1 VQREGRGENPE
12 GHLAAPRRRDLPAAF
27 VAAVQP
33 LLVYG
38 GPPFAQAGPIV
49 PDPWQEEVVAAI
61 ARGDHVVVDAPTG
74 AGKTWPCEEA
84 IRVVLAGGGRCCYTA
99 PIKALANDKYRDFQ
113 QRFGAARVGLHTG
126 DVKLNT
132 AAPLLVAT
140 LESWRNL
147 LVGEGA
153 VEETAQVIGADEPPG
168 RSRLH
173 RRPPTGDRAW
183 RLAIIDEYAML
194 ADAERGIAYE
204 TTLLI
209 AAEAGVQLVLLS
221 ASVANGEEIAR
232 WLAAISG
239 QAAVCIH
246 DDRRPV
252 KLVQLVPSEAG
263 LVDVAEESALR
274 QAHRAHRLPPVAPG
288 LDYRQLFDQDLCPS
302 LVMVGKRKA
311 AQGLA
316 QAIAHRLPP
325 LGRDEGAAVAAIL
338 DDLPDRDF
346 VSPWL
351 RRLLVGS
358 GVGYHSAA
366 LLPAEKEA
374 VERLGK
380 VGVLRFIVGTTTLAM
395 GIDFSVRTVV
405 VATHQ
410 RPGAKGVQA
419 FSDAEVIQMLGRA
432 GRRGKEEVGYSVVPW
447 HPGPV
452 AFARE
457 ELRSAL
463 TASVDL
469 DQMVALLAATGGAI
483 PLRRLLER
491 SFERFTRGD
500 WGTPLPPLAPSRAVV
515 EAAGEFR
522 FRDDPRCIG
531 FTTRHDFDHLQGE
544 ARRLAELV
552 REQRAWRRRLLEAKG
567 EIARLQRRGERTRG
581 GAGLAHRQI
590 RLAQRAFQE
599 ADTALGEIRRA
610 RQGHLATLEK
620 RAAGHVC
627 GDCPV
632 AGPCRIAEH
641 RVRSHPIS
649 GHLLKVLGH
658 LQRHGFCDDQGR
670 LTPLGRTA
678 SAFGGTYGG
687 LYLARR
693 LAKGK
698 ITPETL
704 LDKAGLLG
712 ALAGERWE
720 SEIGD
725 APRELTEL
733 YPEHLSSRY
742 RRLPGNRIRFAGYGW
757 GGGELAKRWL
767 AGESWASLVAEFV
780 EGGVMEGDLVR
791 ALQQLADLA
800 NGFPRVD
807 PAFRAPVLE
816 LRRRLLQPPV
826 VPADLAAGG

>member
-1 VQREGRGENPE
+1 
-12 GHLAAPRRRDLPAAF
+12 
-27 VAAVQP
+27 
-33 LLVYG
+33 
-38 GPPFAQAGPIV
+38 
-49 PDPWQEEVVAAI
+49 
-61 ARGDHVVVDAPTG
+61 
-74 AGKTWPCEEA
+74 
-84 IRVVLAGGGRCCYTA
+84 
-99 PIKALANDKYRDFQ
+99 
-113 QRFGAARVGLHTG
+113 
-126 DVKLNT
+126 
-132 AAPLLVAT
+132 
-140 LESWRNL
+140 
-147 LVGEGA
+147 
-153 VEETAQVIGADEPPG
+153 
-168 RSRLH
+168 
-173 RRPPTGDRAW
+173 
-183 RLAIIDEYAML
+183 
-194 ADAERGIAYE
+194 
-204 TTLLI
+204 
-209 AAEAGVQLVLLS
+209 VQLVLLS
-221 ASVANGEEIAR
+221 ASVANGDQIAG
-232 WLAAISG
+232 WLGAVSN
-239 QAAVCIH
+239 QPAVCIR
-246 DDRRPV
+246 DEQRPV
-252 KLVQLVPSEAG
+252 ELVQLVPSEAG
-263 LVDVAEESALR
+263 LVDVVDEPALR
-274 QAHRAHRLPPVAPG
+274 QARRNYRLPPVAPG
-288 LDYRQLFDQDLCPS
+288 LDYLRLFEQDLCPA

-325 LGRDEGAAVAAIL
+325 LGHDEAAAVTAIL

-351 RRLLVGS
+351 RRMLVAS

-366 LLPAEKEA
+366 LLPAEKDA

-380 VGVLRFIVGTTTLAM
+380 VGLLRFIVGTTTLAM

-410 RPGAKGVQA
+410 RPGAKGVQD

-447 HPGPV
+447 HSGPV
-452 AFARE
+452 AFERE

-500 WGTPLPPLAPSRAVV
+500 WGTTLPPLAPSRTVV
-515 EAAGEFR
+515 EAAGAFG
-522 FRDDPRCIG
+522 FRDDSRCTG

-552 REQRAWRRRLLEAKG
+552 RGHRAWRRRLLEAKG
-567 EIARLQRRGERTRG
+567 EIARLQRRSERARG
-581 GAGLAHRQI
+581 RGAGLAHRQMRI
-590 RLAQRAFQE
+590 AQRAFQE
-599 ADTALGEIRRA
+599 ADAALKEIRRA
-610 RQGHLATLEK
+610 RQGRLATLER

-627 GDCPV
+627 ADCPV
-632 AGPCRIAEH
+632 AGSCRIAEH
-641 RVRSHPIS
+641 EIRSHPIS

-658 LQRHGFCDDQGR
+658 LQRQGFCDDTGR
-670 LTPLGRTA
+670 LNPLGETA
-678 SAFGGTYGG
+678 AAFGGTYGG

-698 ITPETL
+698 VTPENL
-704 LDKAGLLG
+704 LDKVGLLG

-767 AGESWASLVAEFV
+767 AGEPWASLVADFV

-791 ALQQLADLA
+791 TLQQLTDVAG
-800 NGFPRVD
+800 GFPRVD

-826 VPADLAAGG
+826 VPADLAAGA

>member
-1 VQREGRGENPE
+1 MRRPGSGRRVYRERRGARAETPA
-12 GHLAAPRRRDLPAAF
+12 AAPRRRDLPAGF
-27 VAAVQP
+27 VAAVKP
-33 LLVYG
+33 LLADG
-38 GPPFAQAGPIV
+38 GPPFAHDGPLV

-84 IRVVLAGGGRCCYTA
+84 IRTVLSGGGRCCYTA

-113 QRFGAARVGLHTG
+113 QRFGADQVGLHTG

-132 AAPLLVAT
+132 TAPVLVAT
-140 LESWRNL
+140 LESWRNI

-153 VEETAQVIGADEPPG
+153 LQIASGETSSPAGG
-168 RSRLH
+168 
-173 RRPPTGDRAW
+173 RAW
-183 RLAIIDEYAML
+183 TLAIVDEYAML
-194 ADAERGIAYE
+194 ADRERGIAYE
-204 TTLLI
+204 TTMLI

-221 ASVANGEEIAR
+221 ASVANADEVAR
-232 WLAAISG
+232 WLGAVSH
-239 QAAVCIH
+239 QPAVCIH
-246 DDRRPV
+246 DERRPV
-252 KLVQLVPSEAG
+252 ALVQLVPTEAG
-263 LVDVAEESALR
+263 LVDVADEEAI
-274 QAHRAHRLPPVAPG
+274 RAARRNHRLPPIVPG
-288 LDYRQLFDQDLCPS
+288 LDYRQLFDQDLCPA

-311 AQGLA
+311 AQALA

-325 LGRDEGAAVAAIL
+325 LGRDEGSAVTAIL

-346 VSPWL
+346 LSPWL
-351 RRLLVGS
+351 RRMLVSS

-366 LLPAEKEA
+366 LLPVEKEA

-380 VGVLRFIVGTTTLAM
+380 VGLLRVIVGTTTLAM

-410 RPGAKGVQA
+410 RPGAKGVQD

-432 GRRGKEEVGYSVVPW
+432 GRRGKEAVGYSVVPW
-447 HPGPV
+447 HDGPV
-452 AFARE
+452 AFERE
-457 ELRSAL
+457 ELRSAV

-491 SFERFTRGD
+491 SFDRFARGD
-500 WGTPLPPLAPSRAVV
+500 WGTTLPPLAPSRTVV

-522 FRDDPRCIG
+522 FRADPRCTG

-544 ARRLAELV
+544 ARRLTELV
-552 REQRAWRRRLLEAKG
+552 RDQRAWRRRLMEAKA
-567 EIARLQRRGERTRG
+567 EIAQLQRHSARGRA
-581 GAGLAHRQI
+581 AGLAGR
-590 RLAQRAFQE
+590 RLQLARRAFQE
-599 ADTALGEIRRA
+599 ADTALGEIRRV
-610 RQGHLATLEK
+610 RHGRLATLEK
-620 RAAGHVC
+620 RAAAHVC
-627 GDCPV
+627 ADCPL
-632 AGPCRIAEH
+632 AGECRIAEH
-641 RVRSHPIS
+641 HVRSHPIS
-649 GHLLKVLGH
+649 GHLLKILGH

-670 LTPLGRTA
+670 LTPLGQTA
-678 SAFGGTYGG
+678 AAFGGTYGG

-698 ITPETL
+698 ITPESL
-704 LDKAGLLG
+704 LDKVGLLG

-720 SEIGD
+720 SELND
-725 APRELTEL
+725 APRELLDL
-733 YPEHLSSRY
+733 YPQELSTRY
-742 RRLPGNRIRFAGYGW
+742 RRLPGDRLRFGGYGW

-767 AGESWASLVAEFV
+767 AGEPWDALVADLV

-791 ALQQLADLA
+791 TLQQLTDLA

-807 PAFRAPVLE
+807 PAFRPAVWE

-826 VPADLAAGG
+826 VPADLAASD

>member
-1 VQREGRGENPE
+1 MYRERRADGAEAHP
-12 GHLAAPRRRDLPAAF
+12 AAPRRRDLPAGF
-27 VAAVQP
+27 VAAVKP

-38 GPPFAQAGPIV
+38 GPPFAHDGPLV
-49 PDPWQEEVVAAI
+49 PDPWQEKVGAAI

-84 IRVVLAGGGRCCYTA
+84 IRMALAQGGRCCYTA

-113 QRFGAARVGLHTG
+113 QRFGAAQVGLHTG

-132 AAPLLVAT
+132 TAPLLVAT
-140 LESWRNL
+140 LESWRNI

-153 VEETAQVIGADEPPG
+153 LETADRETAGSPGA
-168 RSRLH
+168 
-173 RRPPTGDRAW
+173 RRW
-183 RLAIIDEYAML
+183 SLAIIDEYAML
-194 ADAERGIAYE
+194 ADGERGIAYE
-204 TTLLI
+204 TTILI

-221 ASVANGEEIAR
+221 ASVANGDQIAG
-232 WLAAISG
+232 WLGAVSN
-239 QAAVCIH
+239 QPAVCIR
-246 DDRRPV
+246 DEQRPV
-252 KLVQLVPSEAG
+252 ELVQLVPSEAG
-263 LVDVAEESALR
+263 LVDVVDEPALR
-274 QAHRAHRLPPVAPG
+274 QARRNYRLPPVAPG
-288 LDYRQLFDQDLCPS
+288 LDYLRLFEQDLCPA

-325 LGRDEGAAVAAIL
+325 LGHDEAAAVTAIL

-351 RRLLVGS
+351 RRMLVAS

-366 LLPAEKEA
+366 LLPAEKDA

-380 VGVLRFIVGTTTLAM
+380 VGLLRFIVGTTTLAM

-410 RPGAKGVQA
+410 RPGAKGVQD

-447 HPGPV
+447 HSGPV
-452 AFARE
+452 AFERE

-500 WGTPLPPLAPSRAVV
+500 WGTTLPPLAPSRTVV
-515 EAAGEFR
+515 EAAGAFG
-522 FRDDPRCIG
+522 FRDDSRCTG

-552 REQRAWRRRLLEAKG
+552 RGHRAWRRRLLEAKG
-567 EIARLQRRGERTRG
+567 EIARLQRRSERARG
-581 GAGLAHRQI
+581 RGAGLAHRQMRI
-590 RLAQRAFQE
+590 AQRAFQE
-599 ADTALGEIRRA
+599 ADAALKEIRRA
-610 RQGHLATLEK
+610 RQGRLATLER

-627 GDCPV
+627 ADCPV
-632 AGPCRIAEH
+632 AGSCRIAEH
-641 RVRSHPIS
+641 EIRSHPIS

-658 LQRHGFCDDQGR
+658 LQRQGFCDDTGR
-670 LTPLGRTA
+670 LNPLGETA
-678 SAFGGTYGG
+678 AAFGGTYGG

-698 ITPETL
+698 VTPENL
-704 LDKAGLLG
+704 LDKVGLLG

-767 AGESWASLVAEFV
+767 AGEPWASLVADFV

-791 ALQQLADLA
+791 TLQQLTDVAG
-800 NGFPRVD
+800 GFPRVD

-826 VPADLAAGG
+826 VPADLAAGA

>member
-1 VQREGRGENPE
+1 V
-12 GHLAAPRRRDLPAAF
+12 PRRRDLPAAF
-27 VAAVQP
+27 VAAVRP
-33 LLVYG
+33 LLANG
-38 GPPFAQAGPIV
+38 GPPFAHAGRVV
-49 PDPWQEEVVAAI
+49 PDPWQEQVVAAI
-61 ARGDHVVVDAPTG
+61 AHGDHVVVDAPTG

-84 IRVVLAGGGRCCYTA
+84 IRTILASGGRCCYTA
-99 PIKALANDKYRDFQ
+99 PIKALANDKYRDFK
-113 QRFGAARVGLHTG
+113 QRFGAEQVGLHTG

-132 AAPLLVAT
+132 GAPLLVAT
-140 LESWRNL
+140 LESWRNI

-153 VEETAQVIGADEPPG
+153 VESADRESTPPSG
-168 RSRLH
+168 R
-173 RRPPTGDRAW
+173 RAW
-183 RLAIIDEYAML
+183 TLAIIDEYAML
-194 ADAERGIAYE
+194 ADRERGIAYE
-204 TTLLI
+204 TTMLI
-209 AAEAGVQLVLLS
+209 AADAGVQLVLLS
-221 ASVANGEEIAR
+221 ASVANADEVAR
-232 WLAAISG
+232 WLGAVSH

-246 DDRRPV
+246 DERRPV
-252 KLVQLVPSEAG
+252 ELVQLVPTEAG
-263 LVDVAEESALR
+263 LVDVADEGTVR
-274 QAHRAHRLPPVAPG
+274 QARHRHRLPPVVPG
-288 LDYRQLFDQDLCPS
+288 LDYRQLFDQDLCPA
-302 LVMVGKRKA
+302 LVMVGKRKV
-311 AQGLA
+311 AQALA

-325 LGRDEGAAVAAIL
+325 RGRDEGLAVAAIL

-346 VSPWL
+346 LSPWL
-351 RRLLVGS
+351 RRMLMSS

-366 LLPAEKEA
+366 LLPVEKEA

-380 VGVLRFIVGTTTLAM
+380 VGLLRFIVGTTTLAM

-432 GRRGKEEVGYSVVPW
+432 GRRGKEAVGYSVVPW
-447 HPGPV
+447 HDGPV

-457 ELRSAL
+457 ELRSAV

-491 SFERFTRGD
+491 SFDRFTRGD
-500 WGTPLPPLAPSRAVV
+500 WGTPLPPLAPSRTVV
-515 EAAGEFR
+515 EAGGEFR
-522 FRDDPRCIG
+522 FRADPRCTG
-531 FTTRHDFDHLQGE
+531 FTTHHDFDHLQGE
-544 ARRLAELV
+544 ARRLTELV
-552 REQRAWRRRLLEAKG
+552 HDQRAWRRRFMEAKG
-567 EIARLQRRGERTRG
+567 EIAQLQRRSERGR
-581 GAGLAHRQI
+581 GAGLAGR
-590 RLAQRAFQE
+590 RLQLARRALQE

-610 RQGHLATLEK
+610 RQGRLATLEQ
-620 RAAGHVC
+620 RAAVHVC
-627 GDCPV
+627 ADCPL

-641 RVRSHPIS
+641 SIRSHPIS
-649 GHLLKVLGH
+649 GHLLKILGH

-670 LTPLGRTA
+670 LTPLGQTA
-678 SAFGGTYGG
+678 AAFGGTYGG

-704 LDKAGLLG
+704 PDKAGLLG

-720 SEIGD
+720 SEVGD
-725 APRELTEL
+725 APRELLDL
-733 YPEHLSSRY
+733 YPQDLSTRY

-767 AGESWASLVAEFV
+767 AGEPWDALVADLV

-791 ALQQLADLA
+791 TLQQLTDLA

-807 PAFRAPVLE
+807 PAFRAPVRE

-826 VPADLAAGG
+826 VPADLAAGE